1 MLYFFS
7 VLGEILMS
15 NSGGNCIVTDRMG
28 EGGCN
33 EAEIGIPQQSFN
45 EETKTRKTSKLIM
58 NTNG

>member
-7 VLGEILMS
+7 VLGGILMS

-33 EAEIGIPQQSFN
+33 EAAIGYHNSLLIEEKNKVNIQMDN
-45 EETKTRKTSKLIM
+45 EYK
-58 NTNG
+58 